1 MVNLQKK
8 QTGGMIKHSM
18 DTIAAIATPPGE
30 GGISIIRISGEES
43 FEIIEEI
50 YSSAKSGFTP
60 VEIDELN
67 SHTVHFGYIRDGED
81 IIDEVLFTIFKNPH
95 SYTGEDVIEI
105 STHGG
110 TYVAGRILKLILH
123 KGARLA
129 QPGEFTKRAFLNGR
143 LDLSQAEAVADL
155 IHAKTESAHSAS
167 IKQLEGSL
175 SEYVSKV
182 KEDILNAASLVE
194 LELDFAEED
203 IEFVKKDEL
212 KDRILKVTENLEK
225 IIATF
230 ITGKVIREGVK
241 LVIAGNPNA
250 GKSSLFN
257 HLLRTNRAIVSEIAG
272 TTRDYIEESLIIN
285 GVLFNLVDTAGLRIS
300 GDKIESEGIKR
311 SYDKIKEADL
321 IIFLVDSSEES
332 EEIKRNITV
341 FEENFDKRKSILV
354 LSKIDLDKGNND
366 FPGLKVSILKDDTI
380 EALKNEMVSKV
391 LSKDGIVSSGD
402 IILTNYRHKICL
414 ENTVTSLNNAVNT
427 IEDGMSGEY
436 IAIDLRNALSHLGE
450 ITGEVTNEDIL
461 NNIFSK
467 FCIGK

>member
-18 DTIAAIATPPGE
+18 DTITAIATPPGE
-30 GGISIIRISGEES
+30 GGISVIRISGDEA
-43 FEIIEEI
+43 FEVIEEI
-50 YSSAKSGFTP
+50 FSSSKTGFDP
-60 VEIDELN
+60 IEIDELN
-67 SHTVHFGYIRDGED
+67 SHTVHFGYIKNGKE
-81 IIDEVLFTIFKNPH
+81 IIDEVLVTIFKNPH
-95 SYTGEDVIEI
+95 SYTGEDVIEV

-110 TYVAGRILKLILH
+110 TYVAGRILKLILN

-143 LDLSQAEAVADL
+143 MDLSQAEAVADL
-155 IHAKTESAHSAS
+155 IHAKTESAHSSS

-175 SEYVSKV
+175 SKYVGQV

-203 IEFVKKDEL
+203 LEFVKKDEL
-212 KDRILKVTENLEK
+212 KEK
-225 IIATF
+225 IIGISDNLKKIIASF
-230 ITGKVIREGVK
+230 ITGRVIREGVK

-272 TTRDYIEESLIIN
+272 TTRDYIEENLIIN

-300 GDKIESEGIKR
+300 GDVIESEGIKR
-311 SYDKIKEADL
+311 SYDRIKEADL
-321 IIFLVDSSEES
+321 VIFMVDSSEDKNTIDQN
-332 EEIKRNITV
+332 IKV
-341 FEENFDKRKSILV
+341 FNENFDKDKSILV
-354 LSKIDLDKGNND
+354 LSKIDLNND
-366 FPGLKVSILKDDTI
+366 IDEFPGLKISILKDDTI
-380 EALKNEMVSKV
+380 EELNNEMVDKV
-391 LSKDGIVSSGD
+391 LAKDGGFSTED
-402 IILTNYRHKICL
+402 IILTNIRHKVCL
-414 ENTVTSLNNAVNT
+414 ENTVSSLQNAVNT
-427 IEDGMSGEY
+427 IQEGMSGEY

>member
-1 MVNLQKK
+1 
-8 QTGGMIKHSM
+8 MIKHAM

-30 GGISIIRISGEES
+30 GGISVIRISGEEA
-43 FEIIEEI
+43 FDIIEEI

-60 VEIDELN
+60 VEIDEMN
-67 SHTVHFGYIRDGED
+67 SHTVHFGYIRDGDE
-81 IIDEVLFTIFKNPH
+81 IIDEILFTIFKSPH

-110 TYVAGRILKLILH
+110 TYVAGRILKLILDN
-123 KGARLA
+123 GARLA

-143 LDLSQAEAVADL
+143 MDLSQAEAVADL
-155 IHAKTESAHSAS
+155 IHAKTESAHLAS

-175 SEYVSKV
+175 SEYVGKV

-212 KDRILKVTENLEK
+212 KDRILKITENLKK
-225 IIATF
+225 IITTF

-311 SYDKIKEADL
+311 SYDRIKEADL
-321 IIFLVDSSEES
+321 IIFLVDSSDDL
-332 EEIKRNITV
+332 EEIKRNIAV
-341 FEENFDKRKSILV
+341 FEENFDKNKSILV
-354 LSKIDLDKGNND
+354 LSKIDVGKYLND
-366 FPGLKVSILKDDTI
+366 YPGLKISILKDDTI
-380 EALKNEMVSKV
+380 EALKSEMVNKV
-391 LSKDGIVSSGD
+391 LSKNGAISTSD

-414 ENTVTSLNNAVNT
+414 EDTVTSLRNAINT
-427 IEDGMSGEY
+427 IEEGMSGEY